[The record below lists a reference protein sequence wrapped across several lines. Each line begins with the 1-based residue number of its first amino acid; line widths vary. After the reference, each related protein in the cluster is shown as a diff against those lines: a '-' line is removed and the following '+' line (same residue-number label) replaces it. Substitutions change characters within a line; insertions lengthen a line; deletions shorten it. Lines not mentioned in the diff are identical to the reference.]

1 MNIYDISLLS
11 EEIFVALWIVF
22 GLCLLVEAVCTPWY
36 LKALW
41 PQKCT
46 KSLVLKMIC
55 STMFVSIG
63 VLSMFIADNFSSY
76 AITMLI
82 GLVLGWIGDY
92 FLHAKP
98 SNVYFVTGFA
108 SFLIGHFFY
117 IGAYVRALPAL
128 FPDYKMLN
136 APELIIAAVVLVLA
150 CVMLKLTK
158 MKMTPKIVA
167 FGIWLYF
174 IILTFMFIKASA
186 LGYHQWQ
193 SGAEGG
199 IVPFVVLTLGSF
211 FFLLSDASLGVI
223 MFADQRKNYPLK
235 IFNIVTYFWGQ
246 IMLASSI
253 LFINA

>member
-1 MNIYDISLLS
+1 M
-11 EEIFVALWIVF
+11 ALWILF
-22 GLCLLVEAVCTPWY
+22 GICLVVEAVCTPWY

-46 KSLVLKMIC
+46 KSLILKMVC

-63 VLSMFIADNFSSY
+63 VLSMFIADNFSTY
-76 AITMLI
+76 AIIMLV
-82 GLVLGWIGDY
+82 GLVFGWIGDY

-98 SNVYFVTGFA
+98 SDVYFVTGFV
-108 SFLIGHFFY
+108 SFLVGHIFY
-117 IGAYVRALPAL
+117 IVAYVKALPTL
-128 FPDYKMLN
+128 FSDYKMLN
-136 APELIIAAVVLVLA
+136 APELIIGGVVLVIA
-150 CVMLKLTK
+150 FVMMKLTK

-167 FGIWLYF
+167 VGIWVYF
-174 IILTFMFIKASA
+174 CILTFMFVKATA

-199 IVPFVVLTLGSF
+199 ILSFIVLALGSF
-211 FFLLSDASLGVI
+211 FFVLSDASLGVI
-223 MFADQRKNYPLK
+223 MFGGQKKNYPLK
-235 IFNIVTYFWGQ
+235 IFNIITYFWGQ

>member
-1 MNIYDISLLS
+1 M
-11 EEIFVALWIVF
+11 ALWIAF
-22 GLCLLVEAVCTPWY
+22 GICLLVEAVCIPWY

-46 KSLVLKMIC
+46 KSLILKMIC

-76 AITMLI
+76 AITMLV

-98 SNVYFVTGFA
+98 SNVYFVTGFT
-108 SFLIGHFFY
+108 SFLIGHIFY
-117 IGAYVRALPAL
+117 IVAYVKALPKL
-128 FPDYKMLN
+128 FTDYRMFN
-136 APELIIAAVVLVLA
+136 VPELIIGGIVLVVA
-150 CVMLKLTK
+150 FIIMKVIK

-174 IILTFMFIKASA
+174 IILTFMFTKATA

-193 SGAEGG
+193 SGVEGG
-199 IVPFVVLTLGSF
+199 ILPFLVLTLGSF
-211 FFLLSDASLGVI
+211 FFVLSDASLGVI
-223 MFADQRKNYPLK
+223 IFGGQKKNYPLK
-235 IFNIVTYFWGQ
+235 IFNIITYFWGQ

-253 LFINA
+253 LFINT